1 MFLKTAT
8 QAFEVRDFF
17 NIFLRFWDFWGSF
30 SYKNF
35 SYKKRRVAYVEVKS
49 TGEHEKKK
57 YETSSQ
63 QLKLALEQG
72 LRNLTKLQQCD
83 NEGKSSS
90 DEQKS

>member
-1 MFLKTAT
+1 MFLKIAT
-8 QAFEVRDFF
+8 QAFEARDFF
-17 NIFLRFWDFWGSF
+17 NIFLRFWGFWGSF
-30 SYKNF
+30 SYKKF
-35 SYKKRRVAYVEVKS
+35 SYKKRRVVYVEVKS
-49 TGEHEKKK
+49 TGEHEKKE

-72 LRNLTKLQQCD
+72 LRNLRKLQQCD

>member
-1 MFLKTAT
+1 M
-8 QAFEVRDFF
+8 
-17 NIFLRFWDFWGSF
+17 
-30 SYKNF
+30 
-35 SYKKRRVAYVEVKS
+35 YVEVKS
-49 TGEHEKKK
+49 TGEHEKKE

-72 LRNLTKLQQCD
+72 LRNLRKLQQCD